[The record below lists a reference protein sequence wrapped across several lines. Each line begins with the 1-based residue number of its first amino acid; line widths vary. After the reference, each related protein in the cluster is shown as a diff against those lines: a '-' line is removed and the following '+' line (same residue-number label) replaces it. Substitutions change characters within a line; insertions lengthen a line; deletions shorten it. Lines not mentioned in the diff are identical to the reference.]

1 MVDLWS
7 ESSSSGDEAL
17 KIPSL
22 EEESEVMDSW
32 KISEDKACD
41 IGVSIF
47 GMGGIGKV
55 TLHCPGCR
63 RELGVVL
70 QRGTLIVFFEHQQEI
85 QVLEKIA
92 NLQI

>member
-17 KIPSL
+17 KITSL
-22 EEESEVMDSW
+22 EETEVVDSW

-55 TLHCPGCR
+55 TLHSTGCR

-70 QRGTLIVFFEHQQEI
+70 QRVTLTVFSEHSQ
-85 QVLEKIA
+85 K
-92 NLQI
+92 NRKFSDYSSF

>member
-1 MVDLWS
+1 MVDPWS

-17 KIPSL
+17 KITSL
-22 EEESEVMDSW
+22 EEETEVIDSR

-55 TLHCPGCR
+55 TLHCLECR

-70 QRGTLIVFFEHQQEI
+70 QRVTLTVFSEHS
-85 QVLEKIA
+85 
-92 NLQI
+92 